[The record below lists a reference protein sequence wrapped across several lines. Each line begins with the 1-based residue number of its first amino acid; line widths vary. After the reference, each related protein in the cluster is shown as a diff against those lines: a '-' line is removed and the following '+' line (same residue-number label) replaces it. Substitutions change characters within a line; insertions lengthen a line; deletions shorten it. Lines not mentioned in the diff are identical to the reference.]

1 MGNYLLLY
9 HGGGMPSTPEE
20 GEKVMK
26 AWTDWFGGLG
36 DKVVDPGNPTSVTKT
51 ISASGSVSDGG
62 SAVNGYSVVS
72 ADSFDSAVSI
82 ASGCPH
88 RAYGGS
94 IEVVQVDA
102 LM

>member
-9 HGGGMPSTPEE
+9 HGGGMPSSPEE

-26 AWTDWFGGLG
+26 AWTDWMGGLG
-36 DKVVDPGNPTSVTKT
+36 TGLVDAGNPTSTTKT
-51 ISASGSVSDGG
+51 IAADGSVGDGS
-62 SAVNGYSVVS
+62 SAVNGYSVVA
-72 ADSFDSAVSI
+72 ADSFDGALAI
-82 ASGCPH
+82 ATGCPH
-88 RAYGGS
+88 RTYGGS